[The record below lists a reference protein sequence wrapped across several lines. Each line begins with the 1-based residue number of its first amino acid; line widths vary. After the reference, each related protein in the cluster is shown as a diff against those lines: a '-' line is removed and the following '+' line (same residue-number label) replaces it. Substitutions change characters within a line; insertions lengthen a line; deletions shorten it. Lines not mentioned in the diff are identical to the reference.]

1 MMKRSLKEILLQQV
15 EETSQALNE
24 AANSDVNLKVAMTQT
39 VTPDSITIQNYRID
53 IISEEFAGRKK
64 NFYNIVENNEV
75 IHRDLA
81 LFETAMSIVKR
92 YIAHN
97 GSNVDA
103 LEKLDMEYCNALY
116 ETWMHQSRA
125 KKGGPNEDI
134 ALAKAGAAKSKVAE
148 AKRKIMKRL

>member
-97 GSNVDA
+97 GSNIDA

-125 KKGGPNEDI
+125 KKGGINEDI